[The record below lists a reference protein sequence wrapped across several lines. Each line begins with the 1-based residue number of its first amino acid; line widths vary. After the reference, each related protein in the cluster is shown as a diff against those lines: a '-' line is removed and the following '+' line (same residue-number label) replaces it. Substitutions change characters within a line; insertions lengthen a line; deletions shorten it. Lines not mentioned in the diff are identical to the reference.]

1 MFGVKIK
8 KLVTQKE
15 YTIEELFEAV
25 KDKQFSAGVPSLTKS
40 GLNYLITF
48 PPLDRNNQ
56 VQIYSNSLKKGPSTK
71 FTVTKAQEAGV
82 GNAIKNN
89 FLSDLTGGWS
99 SASANFGK
107 TSKTC
112 EQLVEATLAELQALN
127 L

>member
-107 TSKTC
+107 TNKTC